1 MIIIKSNPWGP
12 PLFFCLFFP
21 WDYFF
26 KKVLGQGLLFTIAKG
41 KRQSKAKEKV
51 PRKGNQF

>member
-26 KKVLGQGLLFTIAKG
+26 KKVLGQGLLLTIAKG